1 MISKL
6 IPSSFLVERII
17 LLNSFGCPL
26 VSRES
31 HIRSV
36 KGDDDT
42 AKKANEQFH
51 SCGVWSMASYINHS
65 CLSNARR
72 SFIGDMMIVRASRDL
87 PPDTEITFWYKS
99 PMILDPKESPVDL
112 QHWGFKCD
120 CILCQDTR
128 SPNRSVL
135 SNRSKISADLRR
147 LFKRPKM
154 NLRKI
159 EDTIFSLASTYCQPA
174 SEVPRL
180 ALYSP
185 YLSLAAIYASS
196 RKYEKAVRFG
206 LMSLESLGFDIEGGK
221 IPHVSDA
228 PLVVQKWG
236 LMTDGV
242 VGCWMILCCAYREL
256 APPLAS
262 HAEGYARVSYR
273 ICIGEDETFD
283 QTYSRLS
290 NRVDGFLTTAK

>member
-1 MISKL
+1 M
-6 IPSSFLVERII
+6 
-17 LLNSFGCPL
+17 
-26 VSRES
+26 
-31 HIRSV
+31 

-51 SCGVWSMASYINHS
+51 SGGVWLMASYINHS

-87 PPDTEITFWYKS
+87 PPNTEITFWYKS
-99 PMILDPKESPVDL
+99 PMNCDPKELPVNL

-120 CILCQDTR
+120 CILCQDTQ
-128 SPNRSVL
+128 SSSRSVL
-135 SNRSKISADLRR
+135 SNRNRISDDLRR
-147 LFKRPKM
+147 LFKRPKV

-159 EDTIFSLASTYCQPA
+159 EDTISSLAGTYCRPA

-180 ALYSP
+180 ALNSP

-196 RKYEKAVRFG
+196 RKFQKAVEFG
-206 LMSLESLGFDIEGGK
+206 LMSLESLGFVIKGGI

-228 PLVVQKWG
+228 PLVVQKWD
-236 LMTDGV
+236 LITDAV
-242 VGCWMILCCAYREL
+242 VGCWMILCCSYREL
-256 APPLAS
+256 APTLAS
-262 HAEGYARVSYR
+262 QAEGYARVSYR
-273 ICIGEDETFD
+273 ICVGEDETFD

-290 NRVDGFLTTAK
+290 NRVDGFSTTAK